1 MAPPSSSPLSPS
13 ALKSEKRPP
22 SPVAPVK
29 VRIDGSQAS
38 LFSRAACG
46 CCLAAPQSSPPQ
58 RALASSSYVCR
69 RHRCN
74 RHHNRLA
81 LATLAR

>member
-1 MAPPSSSPLSPS
+1 MAPPSSSLSPS

-38 LFSRAACG
+38 LFSRGARLLFGGAPELPAAARAR
-46 CCLAAPQSSPPQ
+46 LVQPRVSEAPLQP
-58 RALASSSYVCR
+58 ASQ
-69 RHRCN
+69 
-74 RHHNRLA
+74 
-81 LATLAR
+81 